1 MATPSRSVSS
11 ARVSVFGACALAAGV
26 VLTTPAVGRAATLLI
41 CRVYDTASPSIRALV
56 VPAGSLFRDT
66 GRSDDP
72 LAAFTGDA
80 WSLRLETVG
89 DAVIPSLRACVQV
102 PVRITSD
109 SGTKAVSAS
118 DNRTFVY
125 AGSNVLLDAPETS
138 EEIFGLTAR
147 VLDHVP

>member
-1 MATPSRSVSS
+1 MATPSRSVSRPK
-11 ARVSVFGACALAAGV
+11 ALAFALAAAV
-26 VLTTPAVGRAATLLI
+26 VSTTPAAGRAATLLI
-41 CRVYDTASPSIRALV
+41 CRVYDTATPPIRALV

-89 DAVIPSLRACVQV
+89 DTVIPSLRACART

-109 SGTKAVSAS
+109 SSVKAVSVN

-125 AGSNVLLDAPETS
+125 AGSNLLLDAPEAS
-138 EEIFGLTAR
+138 EEIFGLTGKI
-147 VLDHVP
+147 LDQAP

>member
-1 MATPSRSVSS
+1 M
-11 ARVSVFGACALAAGV
+11 LAAGV
-26 VLTTPAVGRAATLLI
+26 VLTTPAAGAHAATLLI
-41 CRVYDTASPSIRALV
+41 CRVFDTATPPIRALV

-89 DAVIPSLRACVQV
+89 DTVIPSLRACARA

-109 SGTKAVSAS
+109 SSVKAVSAN

-125 AGSNVLLDAPETS
+125 AGSNLLLDAPEGS
-138 EEIFGLTAR
+138 EEIFGLTGK
-147 VLDHVP
+147 VLDQAP

>member
-1 MATPSRSVSS
+1 MATRSRSASR
-11 ARVSVFGACALAAGV
+11 ALFLALAAGV
-26 VLTTPAVGRAATLLI
+26 LATPAVGRAATLLV
-41 CRVYDTASPSIRALV
+41 CRVYDMASPSIRPLV

-89 DAVIPSLRACVQV
+89 DAVIPSLRPCVRV

-109 SGTKAVSAS
+109 SGVKAASAS

-125 AGSNVLLDAPETS
+125 AGSNLLLDAPQAS
-138 EEIFGLTAR
+138 EEIFGLTGKI
-147 VLDHVP
+147 LDQVP

>member
-1 MATPSRSVSS
+1 MATRSRSASR
-11 ARVSVFGACALAAGV
+11 AAALALLLAAAAGV
-26 VLTTPAVGRAATLLI
+26 VLTTPAASCAATLLI
-41 CRVYDTASPSIRALV
+41 CRVFDTATPPIRPLV

-89 DAVIPSLRACVQV
+89 DTVIPSLRACARS

-109 SGTKAVSAS
+109 SSVKAVSAN

-125 AGSNVLLDAPETS
+125 AGSNLLLDAPETS
-138 EEIFGLTAR
+138 EEMFGLTGR
-147 VLDHVP
+147 MLDQAP